1 MTISIDNSNIDISSI
16 TKGLKKNKKKKISY
30 KEMMKQAMTCERT
43 DEDIDNAH
51 KKKLESSIGGGQFKK
66 IDKI

>member
-1 MTISIDNSNIDISSI
+1 MTNSTDNSNNTYVSSG
-16 TKGLKKNKKKKISY
+16 TKSLKKRKFSY
-30 KEMMKQAMTCERT
+30 KEMMKRAMTCERT

-51 KKKLESSIGGGQFKK
+51 KKKLESSVGGGQFKK

>member
-1 MTISIDNSNIDISSI
+1 MTISIDNSNIDISST
-16 TKGLKKNKKKKISY
+16 TKGLKKKKKLSY

-43 DEDIDNAH
+43 DEEIDNAH
-51 KKKLESSIGGGQFKK
+51 KKKLESSVGGGQFKK

>member
-1 MTISIDNSNIDISSI
+1 MTNTIDNSNNTHVSSDMK
-16 TKGLKKNKKKKISY
+16 TLKKKKKLSY

-43 DEDIDNAH
+43 DEDIENAH
-51 KKKLESSIGGGQFKK
+51 KKKLESSVGGGQFKK

>member
-1 MTISIDNSNIDISSI
+1 MTNSIDNSNNTRVSSDM
-16 TKGLKKNKKKKISY
+16 KNLKKKKKLSY

-43 DEDIDNAH
+43 DEDIENDH
-51 KKKLESSIGGGQFKK
+51 KKKLEASIGGGQFKK

>member
-1 MTISIDNSNIDISSI
+1 MTNTIDNSNNTHVSSDMK
-16 TKGLKKNKKKKISY
+16 TLKKKKKLSY

-51 KKKLESSIGGGQFKK
+51 KKKLESSVGGGQFKK